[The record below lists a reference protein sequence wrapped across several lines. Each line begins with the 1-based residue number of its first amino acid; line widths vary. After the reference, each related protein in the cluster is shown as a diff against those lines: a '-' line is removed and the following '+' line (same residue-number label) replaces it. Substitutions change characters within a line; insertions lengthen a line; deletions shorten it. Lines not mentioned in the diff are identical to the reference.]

1 MQLTTFLINRS
12 NNSSTLFFFIHKSA
26 FKYQFMNHT
35 YSLLLFLPVRMDKVE
50 RGTVP
55 VMQHNLQLN
64 LCFPL
69 WRDLLRLDVRVLV
82 HDAERVRLGTHHP
95 T

>member
-26 FKYQFMNHT
+26 FKYQFINHT
-35 YSLLLFLPVRMDKVE
+35 YLLLLLLPLRVDKVK

-55 VMQHNLQLN
+55 VVQHDLQLN
-64 LCFPL
+64 LGFSL